1 MGHLRQARGFCHPE
15 LVSDETSRAEALRRA
30 ALGAFLR
37 HWRAAQD
44 LSVEAMAER
53 AGLSHMSWRRAE
65 DGHELRA
72 RTYNAVETVT
82 ELPAGLVMRSLKD
95 DEALIELATHLG
107 IAGPDENQ
115 SPAAFLRSY
124 ALPNAWAQQLAAKD
138 PGTED
143 DLPAVGA
150 LVAKLSARKDRS
162 PAEDAALKAL
172 ALWLTELTSR

>member
-65 DGHELRA
+65 DGHAVRA
-72 RTYNAVETVT
+72 RTYTVIEQT
-82 ELPAGLVMRSLKD
+82 TGLPAGIISRALLD
-95 DEALIELATHLG
+95 DEVLIDLAGKLG
-107 IAGPDENQ
+107 IEIEENQ

-150 LVAKLSARKDRS
+150 LVARLSARKDRT

-172 ALWLTELTSR
+172 AVWLTELTSR